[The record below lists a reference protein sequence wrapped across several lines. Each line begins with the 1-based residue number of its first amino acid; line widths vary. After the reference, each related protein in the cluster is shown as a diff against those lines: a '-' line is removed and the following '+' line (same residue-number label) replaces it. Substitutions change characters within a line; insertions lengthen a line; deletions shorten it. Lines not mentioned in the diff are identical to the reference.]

1 MMMCDA
7 YWKKMCTEMSMMM
20 MTMDQCKMFCDMM
33 MNMGK
38 MSQGQCKM
46 FCDDMMMCM
55 NSMKGMADTAG
66 MMVKCETMMKEMCT
80 HTCN

>member
-20 MTMDQCKMFCDMM
+20 MTMDECKMFCDMM
-33 MNMGK
+33 MKMGK
-38 MSQGQCKM
+38 MNEAQCTM
-46 FCDDMMMCM
+46 FCDMMMSCMTGMGSTTGMMMKCEDMM
-55 NSMKGMADTAG
+55 KD
-66 MMVKCETMMKEMCT
+66 MCT